1 MKWEHVAFPS
11 PVGCHGGDRSRPF
24 QRGPRK
30 VARKVWWDGGPS
42 SRHGWVSI
50 ETIMVTTGVPLFM
63 ENLNF
68 GLKFLVHGIEN
79 WSLKIFELLLVIFF
93 GQKYPWPWRSD
104 LVSYGGSH
112 PNFQDLNFPGMVCH
126 WYITMA
132 NGKTAHLPSE
142 VFTPKGP
149 GTQNCRRFPIKA
161 SRFFL
166 VWRSRFHHWP
176 EGMRHRTGVQNLG
189 ILSPRYGEFTRKND
203 HQPLAFGNLFFKQHQ
218 LTFGHLMGSQ
228 GGVQLDWCV
237 WPWAILSQPSAQ
249 TAGLGHV
256 KVSGGRNAPNRIY
269 LSYDI
274 IYLLPLLSS
283 LLTRFE

>member
-1 MKWEHVAFPS
+1 M
-11 PVGCHGGDRSRPF
+11 
-24 QRGPRK
+24 
-30 VARKVWWDGGPS
+30 
-42 SRHGWVSI
+42 
-50 ETIMVTTGVPLFM
+50 
-63 ENLNF
+63 
-68 GLKFLVHGIEN
+68 
-79 WSLKIFELLLVIFF
+79 IFF

-149 GTQNCRRFPIKA
+149 GTRNCRRFPIKA

-218 LTFGHLMGSQ
+218 LTFGHLMGPKVVCSST
-228 GGVQLDWCV
+228 GACDPELSCPSHLPKQLDSDTSRFQV
-237 WPWAILSQPSAQ
+237 GETPQIGSISH
-249 TAGLGHV
+249 TI
-256 KVSGGRNAPNRIY
+256 SFIY
-269 LSYDI
+269 YH
-274 IYLLPLLSS
+274 YYHHY
-283 LLTRFE
+283 